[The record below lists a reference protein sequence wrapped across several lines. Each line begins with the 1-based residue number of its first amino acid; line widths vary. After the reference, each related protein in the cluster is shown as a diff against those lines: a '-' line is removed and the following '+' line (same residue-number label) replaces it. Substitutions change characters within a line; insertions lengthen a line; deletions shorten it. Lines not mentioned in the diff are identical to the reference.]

1 MDNPLLWTTDHSF
14 NISSQGRKKEQQQP
28 WNSASLC
35 LIHFTL
41 KTVCLSAPDFLA
53 AISALC
59 FPPYVFTN
67 NGNSKLFTSQ
77 DRGFLV
83 DWTFRTKTK
92 TVLEKNGNLVTE
104 TTH

>member
-1 MDNPLLWTTDHSF
+1 MDDPLLWTTGQFQYQQS
-14 NISSQGRKKEQQQP
+14 GKKKEQQQP

-67 NGNSKLFTSQ
+67 NGNTKLFKSQ

-92 TVLEKNGNLVTE
+92 TVLEKKDNLVTE
-104 TTH
+104 MTC